1 MQMIVVAV
9 DWSGHSERAV
19 ELASDM
25 ASKYGA
31 KLVAVHVIPDKP
43 IPSDE
48 RHLAEIEFADE
59 IKKYPGSGLTA
70 KSLGGTS
77 REMLQVLSEHE
88 SKDRAL
94 RSILGDKLLKRV
106 KRVAQGKGVESVET
120 VRTEGNVADNI
131 LKAAKECKADLIVV
145 GSRGMGA
152 LGEMFLGSVS
162 HKVNQLSDISVVT
175 VK

>member
-9 DWSGHSERAV
+9 DWSEHSERAV

-43 IPSDE
+43 VPPDE

-70 KSLGGTS
+70 KSLEGTS
-77 REMLQVLSEHE
+77 LEMRHVLSEHE
-88 SKDRAL
+88 SKDQAL
-94 RSILGDKLLKRV
+94 RSIIGDKLLKRV
-106 KRVAQGKGVESVET
+106 KHTARRKGVENVET
-120 VRTEGNVADNI
+120 VRAEGNVVDAI
-131 LKAAKECKADLIVV
+131 VKTAKERKADLIVV

>member
-9 DWSGHSERAV
+9 DWSEHSERAV
-19 ELASDM
+19 EWASDM
-25 ASKYGA
+25 ASKYGS

-59 IKKYPGSGLTA
+59 IKKYPDSGLTA
-70 KSLGGTS
+70 KNLGDTNQ
-77 REMLQVLSEHE
+77 MLHVLSEHE

-94 RSILGDKLLKRV
+94 RSIVGDMLLKRA
-106 KRVAQGKGVESVET
+106 KRVAQRKGVESVET
-120 VRTEGNVADNI
+120 VRTDGNVANNI
-131 LKAAKECKADLIVV
+131 LKTAKERKADLIVV

-152 LGEMFLGSVS
+152 LGEVFLGSVS
-162 HKVNQLSDISVVT
+162 HKVNQISDISVVT